1 MRVAFAVLLEGVA
14 VDAVAVELDDEPL
27 LAPDGVDL
35 IAGDALVDLRTW
47 EAVAVDEAEELV
59 LEDGA
64 RGGDVVPDEVA
75 KARLVHGSGE
85 RAGGEDALEVVE
97 RAVRRCDGDAVVDGG
112 VLRLERG
119 GAMGVDAGMLV
130 LAARGH
136 VHRSVPG
143 RCDAPQRCR
152 GAVAQ
157 HGARAQASTAAI
169 ARACGDG
176 GRWPTA

>member
-1 MRVAFAVLLEGVA
+1 MRWLTSGRGE
-14 VDAVAVELDDEPL
+14 AVAVE
-27 LAPDGVDL
+27 
-35 IAGDALVDLRTW
+35 
-47 EAVAVDEAEELV
+47 EAEELV
-59 LEDGA
+59 LEERA

-75 KARLVHGSGE
+75 EARLVHGPGEGVSGE
-85 RAGGEDALEVVE
+85 PPFQIVEGALG
-97 RAVRRCDGDAVVDGG
+97 RGDRDAVVEGG
-112 VLRLERG
+112 VLRRERG
-119 GAMGVDAGMLV
+119 GAMGLDAGMLV

-136 VHRSVPG
+136 VHRSMPG